1 MTKSYGSQDNTS
13 EGIIPSSIPQ
23 FAKFSEAKKNIE
35 FRFKSLNSI
44 EKTTLTELVES
55 GSQFFVD
62 YLINKGDMQLAKE
75 KFNII
80 GEQLIKANKFIEKY
94 NYLLSFGLGN
104 QKKNDEKSIIQSVNN
119 EAHNII
125 DKPLRVNL
133 WIKDNLNNEIWTYLG
148 DKRVQFESNT
158 DIMG

>member
-1 MTKSYGSQDNTS
+1 
-13 EGIIPSSIPQ
+13 
-23 FAKFSEAKKNIE
+23 
-35 FRFKSLNSI
+35 
-44 EKTTLTELVES
+44 
-55 GSQFFVD
+55 
-62 YLINKGDMQLAKE
+62 MQLAKE

-148 DKRVQFESNT
+148 DKRV
-158 DIMG
+158 